1 MQEDMALL
9 QAETSP
15 VVHGK
20 PRAACSRPNRR
31 TDTAVTSQ
39 GLGAR
44 SRSRINS
51 RLGGCDVGLLA
62 CDNTSFL
69 KIKNANKVK

>member
-20 PRAACSRPNRR
+20 LRAACSRPSRR

-44 SRSRINS
+44 SRSRINNW
-51 RLGGCDVGLLA
+51 LGGCDVGLLA
-62 CDNTSFL
+62 CDNTLFL